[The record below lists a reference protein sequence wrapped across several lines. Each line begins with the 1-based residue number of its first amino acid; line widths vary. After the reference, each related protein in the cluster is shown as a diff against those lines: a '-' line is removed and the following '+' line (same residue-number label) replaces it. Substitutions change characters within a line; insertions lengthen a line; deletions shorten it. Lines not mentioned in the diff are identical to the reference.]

1 VAHCLEVFEDI
12 KDFAVEGESNKSN
25 NEEFVDEIK
34 RMSEFIHFNLLT
46 NKPIKPIYKKTKGDE
61 SHKSELLDNPFRAKL
76 VRLLKN

>member
-1 VAHCLEVFEDI
+1 MAHCLEVFEDI
-12 KDFAVEGESNKSN
+12 KYFAVEGESNNSN

-34 RMSEFIHFNLLT
+34 RMSEFIHFDLLT
-46 NKPIKPIYKKTKGDE
+46 NKPIYKKTKGDE